1 MANDSQIRKYWVLS
15 VSIKVAVLSPISWRT
30 PPRHYG
36 PWESVVSLL
45 TEELVRMGLDVTLF
59 ATGDSQTGG
68 KLVAVCPRPYSED
81 PAVNPKVA
89 ECLHIAEVFERS
101 ADFDLIHNHFDFLPL
116 TYSGLVATPVLTTI
130 HGFSSP
136 SIVPVYEKYNGRS
149 HYVAISEADKSP
161 ELDYIATVH
170 HGIDITQF
178 PFTEADGDY
187 LLFFGR
193 IHPDKGVHEAIQVAQ
208 RVGIKLL
215 IAGII
220 QDHDYFHTRVEP
232 YLDGET
238 AEYVGA
244 VGPAERAAVLG
255 RARALLHLISFDEP
269 FGLSMVES
277 LACGTPVIA
286 FGRGSIPEIVK
297 HGETG
302 YIVANIEQAIE
313 AVAEIRL
320 LDRAACRADAEQRF
334 SHTRMASDYFRV
346 YREILNLER
355 HDEE

>member
-1 MANDSQIRKYWVLS
+1 MSIR
-15 VSIKVAVLSPISWRT
+15 VAVLSPISWRT

-59 ATGDSQTGG
+59 ATADSRTSGE
-68 KLVAVCPRPYSED
+68 LVAVCPRPYSED
-81 PAVNPKVA
+81 TSVNPKVA
-89 ECLHIAEVFERS
+89 ECLHISEIFERS
-101 ADFDLIHNHFDFLPL
+101 AEFDLIHNHFDFLPL
-116 TYSGLVATPVLTTI
+116 TYSRLVDTPVLTTI

-136 SIVPVYEKYNGRS
+136 SIIPVYKKYNSGS

-170 HGIDITQF
+170 HGIEIAQF
-178 PFTEADGDY
+178 PFSKAHGEY

-193 IHPDKGVHEAIQVAQ
+193 IHPEKGVYEAIQVAQ
-208 RVGIKLL
+208 RVGKKLV

-220 QDHDYFHTRVEP
+220 QDQDYFDSRVEP
-232 YLDGET
+232 YLDGD
-238 AEYVGA
+238 AVEYVGA
-244 VGPAERAAVLG
+244 VGSAQRAEVLG
-255 RARALLHLISFDEP
+255 RALALLHLISFDEP

-302 YIVANIEQAIE
+302 YIVADLEHAAE
-313 AVAEIRL
+313 AVAAVPS
-320 LDRAACRADAEQRF
+320 LDRSACREDIEQRF
-334 SHTRMASDYFRV
+334 SHARMASDYVRV
-346 YREILNLER
+346 YRKILKLDAANER
-355 HDEE
+355 

>member
-1 MANDSQIRKYWVLS
+1 MSIR
-15 VSIKVAVLSPISWRT
+15 VAVLSPISWRT

-45 TEELVRMGLDVTLF
+45 TEELVRTGLDVTLF
-59 ATGDSQTGG
+59 ATADSQTSG

-81 PAVNPKVA
+81 SAVNPKIA
-89 ECLHIAEVFERS
+89 ECLHISEVFERS

-116 TYSGLVATPVLTTI
+116 TYSGLVDTPVLTTI

-136 SIVPVYEKYNGRS
+136 SILPVYQKYNGRS

-170 HGIDITQF
+170 HGIDIAQF
-178 PFTEADGDY
+178 PFSAVPGKY

-193 IHPDKGVHEAIQVAQ
+193 IHPEKGVYEAIQVAQ
-208 RVGIKLL
+208 RAGIKLI

-220 QDHDYFHTRVEP
+220 QHEDYFHSQVEP
-232 YLDGET
+232 YLDGDT
-238 AEYVGA
+238 VEYVGA
-244 VGPAERAAVLG
+244 VGPALRAEVLG
-255 RARALLHLISFDEP
+255 GALALLHLISFDEP

-286 FGRGSIPEIVK
+286 FGRGSIPEIIK
-297 HGETG
+297 HGENG
-302 YIVANIEQAIE
+302 YIVGDIEGAVE
-313 AVAEIRL
+313 AVAAVSS
-320 LDRAACRADAEQRF
+320 LDRSACREDVEQRF
-334 SHTRMASDYFRV
+334 SHTRMASDYVRV
-346 YREILNLER
+346 YREVLKMEAEL
-355 HDEE
+355 